1 MPGTIDDLKAM
12 EYELC
17 EYLGFGEITEK
28 TYAEAL
34 ENVGPEDLIKF
45 GLIPEFV
52 GRLPVVTTLEEL
64 DLNMLIRIMQEPKNA
79 LIKQYTA
86 LFKMDGVNLEIK
98 DDVSIITLDD
108 GKVNAFSPDM
118 IKLINELLDKVP
130 DNKGSLLIAGRE
142 GMFSAGFDLK
152 VMMSNPEH
160 ASQMVKSGF
169 EMLLR
174 IFSFPRP
181 VVAACSGHAI
191 AMGAFLLCSSDY
203 RVGSQGKFKIGANE
217 LRNNMIIPT
226 PILEIAKFKL
236 IKSQKQRALL
246 NA

>member
-1 MPGTIDDLKAM
+1 M
-12 EYELC
+12 
-17 EYLGFGEITEK
+17 
-28 TYAEAL
+28 
-34 ENVGPEDLIKF
+34 
-45 GLIPEFV
+45 
-52 GRLPVVTTLEEL
+52 
-64 DLNMLIRIMQEPKNA
+64 
-79 LIKQYTA
+79 TA
-86 LFKMDGVNLEIK
+86 NLEIK

-152 VMMSNPEH
+152 VMMSNPEN

-203 RVGSQGKFKIGANE
+203 RVGTKGNFKIGANE

-226 PILEIAKFKL
+226 PILELAKFKL
-236 IKSQKQRALL
+236 TKPHKQRALL
-246 NA
+246 NAEMYSIEDAIAPGYLDEVTEHEKLMELALAKAKDLATLAHPQYQQTKKLDQEDVAAKISAGIDTLGSIN